1 MMASS
6 RSEGLARSIC
16 RGLLSRSIRPVPS
29 PVRMVPTVRSYLVV
43 ANDRRL
49 RGRIS
54 TCVSNRGF
62 IFGGN
67 KPVMQRLLSTNV
79 GLKEKEI
86 VERTPLEQYDYLV
99 SSGQIRDDS
108 FQRSV
113 VSLLVDLHEA
123 IKSYHPP
130 PIEYPSID
138 DLKPKKGILGLLSR
152 HTPHFHR
159 RISLDDVPKGIY
171 LYGDVG
177 CGKTMLMDMFYS
189 TIPTSVLSKRRIHF
203 HAFMQNVH
211 KRAHA
216 LKVQHG
222 SDFDSIPML
231 AAALADEARI
241 LCFDEFQVVDVADA
255 MLLRRLFEAL
265 VHHGVIFVITSNRAP
280 DDLYKNGIQRQ
291 SFIPCIELI
300 KERLHVICLDSPTDY
315 RRIERPLKNVYH
327 SPLDKNAKEHAN
339 LWFDYFANPRDPPH
353 TATHTIW
360 GRELRVPKASGK
372 VAQFTFEELCGRPM
386 SAADYLE
393 LARNYRAFVVTDI
406 PTLTIQNK
414 DRARRFITFL
424 DAVYESHGKLVATS
438 AVPFSEILV
447 DDRHDLGAAPNE
459 MDRDMLD
466 MVGEMGV
473 NHDSLKNLT
482 LFTGD
487 EEVFAFARALSRLQQ
502 MSSAQ
507 WVDAED

>member
-1 MMASS
+1 MRFCIGSDYLVRCIQRQRGVVS
-6 RSEGLARSIC
+6 RSVLPT
-16 RGLLSRSIRPVPS
+16 SRVIRTHS
-29 PVRMVPTVRSYLVV
+29 AVRTYHLV
-43 ANDRRL
+43 ADSRRL
-49 RGRIS
+49 RGSIHS
-54 TCVSNRGF
+54 CSSNG
-62 IFGGN
+62 FGGE
-67 KPVMQRLLSTNV
+67 RLTLKCFLSTDV
-79 GLKEKEI
+79 ALKEKQ
-86 VERTPLEQYDYLV
+86 VVDRTPLEQYEYLV
-99 SSGQIRDDS
+99 SIGQIRDDS
-108 FQRSV
+108 FQRGI
-113 VSLLVDLHEA
+113 VSLLVSLHQA
-123 IKSYHPP
+123 VKNYHPA
-130 PIEYPSID
+130 PIEYPNID
-138 DLKPKKGILGLLSR
+138 DLKPKRGVLGFWSR
-152 HTPHFHR
+152 NKFHLQR
-159 RISLDDVPKGIY
+159 KVSLDDIPKGIY

-189 TIPTSVLSKRRIHF
+189 TIPTTVLSKRRIHF
-203 HAFMQNVH
+203 HAFMQDVH

-222 SDFDSIPML
+222 SDFDAIPML
-231 AAALADEARI
+231 AAALADDARV

-265 VHHGVIFVITSNRAP
+265 IYHGVIFVITSNRAP

-327 SPLDKNAKEHAN
+327 SPLDARAKEHAN
-339 LWFDYFANPRDPPH
+339 TWFNYFANPRDPPH
-353 TATHTIW
+353 AATHSIW
-360 GRELRVPKASGK
+360 GRELHVPKASGT
-372 VAQFTFEELCGRPM
+372 VAQFTFEQLCGQPM

-393 LARNYRAFVVTDI
+393 LARNYHAFVITDI
-406 PTLTIQNK
+406 PTLTLSNK

-438 AVPFSEILV
+438 AVPFSEILL
-447 DDRHDLGAAPNE
+447 DDSHTSGTQKE
-459 MDRDMLD
+459 MDQNMLD
-466 MVGEMGV
+466 MVGEMGLT
-473 NHDSLKNLT
+473 NESLKSLN

-507 WVDAED
+507 WVDAAE

>member
-1 MMASS
+1 MRPSS
-6 RSEGLARSIC
+6 RSEYLVQFIY
-16 RGLLSRSIRPVPS
+16 RGLVSRCVPAS
-29 PVRMVPTVRSYLVV
+29 RRFRTIPTVRTYLLVT
-43 ANDRRL
+43 NGRCLHGRL
-49 RGRIS
+49 YNCIS
-54 TCVSNRGF
+54 NGDPVFGSN
-62 IFGGN
+62 
-67 KPVMQRLLSTNV
+67 KSVLKCLLSTNV
-79 GLKEKEI
+79 GDKKEDI
-86 VERTPLEQYDYLV
+86 ADRTPLEQYDYLV
-99 SSGQIRDDS
+99 AMGQLRDDS
-108 FQRSV
+108 FQRGI
-113 VSLLVDLHEA
+113 VSLLVDLHSA
-123 IKSYHPP
+123 IKNYHPP

-152 HTPHFHR
+152 HKPHFQR
-159 RISLDDVPKGIY
+159 TISPNDIPKGIY

-189 TIPTSVLSKRRIHF
+189 TIPATVLSKRRIHF
-203 HAFMQNVH
+203 HAFMQDVH
-211 KRAHA
+211 KRSHA

-231 AAALADEARI
+231 AAALADEARV

-265 VHHGVIFVITSNRAP
+265 EYHGVIFVITSNRAP
-280 DDLYKNGIQRQ
+280 DDLYRNGIQRQ

-300 KERLHVICLDSPTDY
+300 KKRLHVICLDSPTDY

-327 SPLDKNAKEHAN
+327 SPLDENAKEHAK

-353 TATHTIW
+353 HVTHTIW
-360 GRELRVPKASGK
+360 GRELHVPKASGK
-372 VAQFTFEELCGRPM
+372 VAQFTFEQLCGVPM

-393 LARNYRAFVVTDI
+393 LARNYKAFVVTDI
-406 PTLTIQNK
+406 PILTLDNK
-414 DRARRFITFL
+414 DKARRFITFL

-447 DDRHDLGAAPNE
+447 DNSHDSRRPKE
-459 MDRDMLD
+459 MDHDMLD
-466 MVGEMGV
+466 MIGEMGL
-473 NHDSLKNLT
+473 NNDTLKSLN

-487 EEVFAFARALSRLQQ
+487 EEVFAFSRALSRLQQ

>member
-1 MMASS
+1 MRASR
-6 RSEGLARSIC
+6 RSEDLVRIIC
-16 RGLLSRSIRPVPS
+16 RGLLSRSVRPVPI
-29 PVRMVPTVRSYLVV
+29 PGRKVRSVRSYLNVT
-43 ANDRRL
+43 NGRRL

-54 TCVSNRGF
+54 GCVSNGGPL
-62 IFGGN
+62 FGGN
-67 KPVMQRLLSTNV
+67 KPVLQRLLATNV

-99 SSGQIRDDS
+99 SRGQIRDDS
-108 FQRSV
+108 FQRSIV
-113 VSLLVDLHEA
+113 ALLVALHEA
-123 IKSYHPP
+123 IQNYHPP

-138 DLKPKKGILGLLSR
+138 DLKPKKGILGLLSL
-152 HTPHFHR
+152 HKPNFHR

-203 HAFMQNVH
+203 HAFMQDVH

-222 SDFDSIPML
+222 SEFDSIPML

-265 VHHGVIFVITSNRAP
+265 VHHGVIFVVTSNRAP

-300 KERLHVICLDSPTDY
+300 KERLRVICLDSPTDY
-315 RRIERPLKNVYH
+315 RRIERPLRNVYH
-327 SPLDKNAKEHAN
+327 SPLDENAKEHAD
-339 LWFDYFANPRDPPH
+339 LWFNYFANPRDPPH
-353 TATHTIW
+353 PAIHTIW
-360 GRELRVPKASGK
+360 GRQLHVPKASGK
-372 VAQFTFEELCGRPM
+372 VAQFTFDELCGKPM

-414 DRARRFITFL
+414 DKARRFITFL
-424 DAVYESHGKLVATS
+424 DAVYESRGKLVATS

-447 DDRHDLGAAPNE
+447 DDRHDLVGPKE

-466 MVGEMGV
+466 MIGEMGV
-473 NHDSLKNLT
+473 NNDTLKNLN